1 MSEFGKEMMAQLD
14 AYRNTA
20 IQEEDDSPSP
30 RPRQKK
36 EVKYT
41 CEVSGIDMI
50 VSKTVGDKCTMKM
63 YVCLSQPDAD
73 GNGTIFIKVMKGGV
87 VKEGTVDNIRNFL
100 KDLNKHSIDTESN
113 VIPYLDSGNDFA
125 EKLYV
130 LKDKKYIDL
139 IKEGL
144 YNIRF
149 VGESYRNTPWYTH
162 EDGYGGNT
170 SYGCKDRHAKLIR
183 YCVEKLA
190 KKYDEPYAWALWD
203 SCHGREKCQSIWA
216 FSMLADIYD
225 EPYAMKCFDE
235 YLDNERLGGLSA
247 VGIKYLLY
255 GLSNRDYC
263 GTPYYNRYIEWK
275 VLVKDLRE
283 GVNQITTLEK
293 NRLWEFM
300 QHAVAV
306 GQGKRLDNYLQ
317 IYGDY
322 ILQAAYCDGKVRDKY
337 PEHLQVAHDVYS
349 EKYTLVKEFRDQEI
363 LAQRVAIGKN
373 AIDQVHDGYQL
384 KTLISVQDFLDEAQ
398 QNCNCVAS
406 YVDHVKAGKCWIA
419 SFRKVGDDVTQLT
432 VEVDPHGEMVQIKGK
447 YNREPTKDELHI
459 LDKFRNSI
467 IGKLNP
473 AAL

>member
-14 AYRNTA
+14 AYRNTTV
-20 IQEEDDSPSP
+20 QEDDGP

-36 EVKYT
+36 EIAYT

-50 VSKTVGDKCTMKM
+50 VSKNVGDKCTMKM
-63 YVCLSQPDAD
+63 YVCLSQPDAN
-73 GNGTIFIKVMKGGV
+73 GNGTIFIKVMKGGA
-87 VKEGTVDNIRNFL
+87 VKEGTVENIRNFL
-100 KDLNKHSIDTESN
+100 KDLNRHGMETGSN
-113 VIPYLDSGNDFA
+113 VVPYLNSGNDFA

-130 LKDKKYIDL
+130 LKDKRYIDL

-144 YNIRF
+144 YNIHF
-149 VGESYRNTPWYTH
+149 IGESYRNSPWYTH
-162 EDGYGGNT
+162 DDRYGGNT
-170 SYGCKDRHAKLIR
+170 SYGCEDRHARLIR
-183 YCVEKLA
+183 HCVEKLA
-190 KKYDEPYAWALWD
+190 EKYDVSYAWALRE
-203 SCHGREKCQSIWA
+203 SCYGREKFQSIWA

-255 GLSNRDYC
+255 GLSSRDYN
-263 GTPYYNRYIEWK
+263 GAPYGRYIEWK
-275 VLVKDLRE
+275 VLVKDLKD
-283 GVNQITTLEK
+283 GVNQVATLEK
-293 NRLWEFM
+293 NRLWEFI

-306 GQGKRLDNYLQ
+306 GQGKRLDNYLNL
-317 IYGDY
+317 YYDY
-322 ILQAAYCDGKVRDKY
+322 ISQAVYCDGKLRDKY
-337 PEHLQVAHDVYS
+337 PEHLQVAHDIYS

-363 LAQRVAIGKN
+363 LAQRAEAGRN

-384 KTLISVQDFLDEAQ
+384 KTLTTVQDFLDEAQ